1 MPLRSLETHAPL
13 PGVSLGDIG
22 PKLGFNS
29 IDNGWCRFDEVRVP
43 RDHLLGGVAKV
54 TPQGGYERVQGG
66 EKRMY
71 GAMLDVRANIV
82 SKAAVALAK
91 ASVIACRYS
100 TVRQQGYD
108 AASSS
113 ASKPLR
119 EVAVI
124 EHATQ
129 AVGVLPWLAMA
140 YGLHFTGTRFRK
152 QYTAF
157 LQHDPQAPP
166 LPMLHAESSGLKA
179 LLTQRVADGI
189 EALRKLCGGHGYSA
203 LSGLPELSNN
213 YLALATLEGTQQVDW
228 SDGV

>member
-1 MPLRSLETHAPL
+1 MHAFFVPLRSLETHAPL

-29 IDNGWCRFDEVRVP
+29 IDNGWCRFHHVHVP

-54 TPQGGYERVQGG
+54 TPSGGYERVQGG

-100 TVRQQGYD
+100 MIRQQGYNTV
-108 AASSS
+108 S
-113 ASKPLR
+113 PTQPPR
-119 EVAVI
+119 EVAVM
-124 EHATQ
+124 EHSTQ

-140 YGLHFTGTRFRK
+140 FGLHFTGARFRK

-157 LQHDPQAPP
+157 LEHDPAAPP
-166 LPMLHAESSGLKA
+166 LPVLHAESSGLKA

-213 YLALATLEGTQQVDW
+213 YLALATLEGTQQV
-228 SDGV
+228 